1 MDTQPRKP
9 FYDYFKGAFYGA
21 LILILIMYLMKVTG
35 MAGNPGFVNIYHSVF
50 GTHIFLLDHILAAL
64 LFAISGGIW
73 GLVFRLVPRP
83 GVLKGM
89 AFGIVPSLWL
99 WVVVSPVVSGT
110 FFNGFALKGIIM
122 PIIFNCVIW
131 GSFVG
136 WYVSRR

>member
-1 MDTQPRKP
+1 MEKQTRKP
-9 FYDYFKGAFYGA
+9 SYEYFKAAFYGA
-21 LILILIMYLMKVTG
+21 LILIAIMYVMMVTG
-35 MAGNPGFVNIYHSVF
+35 IAGNPGFVNIFHAIF
-50 GTHIFLLDHILAAL
+50 GTHILLVDHIIAAL
-64 LFAISGGIW
+64 LFAVSGGIW

-83 GVLKGM
+83 NILRGM

-99 WVVVSPVVSGT
+99 WIVVSPVVSGV

-136 WYVSRR
+136 WYVSRK